1 MKLAFFHTGD
11 LKTIPDTVIQVCRRL

>member
-11 LKTIPDTVIQVCRRL
+11 LKTIHDTVIQVCRRL